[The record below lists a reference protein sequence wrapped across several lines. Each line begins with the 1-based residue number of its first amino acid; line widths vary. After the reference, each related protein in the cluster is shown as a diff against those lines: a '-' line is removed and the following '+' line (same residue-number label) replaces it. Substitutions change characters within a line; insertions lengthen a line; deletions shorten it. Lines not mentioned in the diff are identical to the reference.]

1 MAPPLMLSLSKV
13 VTSEATTTPWPGKPP
28 PVGCPAGRVL
38 VEVVKPS
45 DLKMPGASALTV
57 RPLPVSSP
65 VTGSVVPAVPEF
77 SVTLPVAGSTLLGV
91 DPVPVLPVIWSTAL
105 RRSPTELPGLSE
117 SVAGVA
123 GGPALA
129 GVIVYGDVGREGVA
143 EAVKLMTTPLTVIVS
158 PLATAGT
165 KLLNGVVLLIALP
178 PLSTALLPTSDVLV
192 NAAGGVPVTVGL
204 LAPKSAPLRP
214 PLATI
219 EPVGAFGLA
228 VVTGT
233 VGRFAAYWIAVVA
246 CAGTKLLLNC
256 KTVGTL
262 PSGLPVFGSTAVPIR

>member
-45 DLKMPGASALTV
+45 DLKMPAASALTV

-91 DPVPVLPVIWSTAL
+91 DPVPVLPVAKSTAL
-105 RRSPTELPGLSE
+105 RRSPTVLPMPRVIEFVAVS
-117 SVAGVA
+117 SVGVVA
-123 GGPALA
+123 VAL
-129 GVIVYGDVGREGVA
+129 E
-143 EAVKLMTTPLTVIVS
+143 KLMVTPSTVIVS
-158 PLATAGT
+158 PLATPGLGL
-165 KLLNGVVLLIALP
+165 KLLNNVLLLSAVP
-178 PLSTALLPTSDVLV
+178 PTSWALLPTSDVLTS
-192 NAAGGVPVTVGL
+192 AAGGVPVTVGL
-204 LAPKSAPLRP
+204 LAPKSDPLRP
-214 PLATI
+214 PLAVI
-219 EPVGAFGLA
+219 DPVGAFGLA

-233 VGRFAAYWIAVVA
+233 VGRFAAY
-246 CAGTKLLLNC
+246 
-256 KTVGTL
+256 
-262 PSGLPVFGSTAVPIR
+262 